1 MGSIP
6 WLADMQDLSSV
17 ELGFL
22 FLAVIVGCMAT
33 GFLIDLIMRDL
44 GLGPAPNGIIGL
56 IGVCSGI
63 YLRYRLFAP
72 YRADDVIL
80 TIGFAMG
87 CAFILFFALGFAKSR
102 FQ

>member
-6 WLADMQDLSSV
+6 WLADIQDLSSA

-22 FLAVIVGCMAT
+22 FLAVIVGCIAT
-33 GFLIDLIMRDL
+33 GFLIDLILRDL

-56 IGVCSGI
+56 
-63 YLRYRLFAP
+63 
-72 YRADDVIL
+72 
-80 TIGFAMG
+80 IGFAMG